1 MKEIESSRRESVES
15 KKLRKAK
22 QLDRAKQLA
31 APDSEPS
38 AIDFER
44 QLRKIATR
52 GVVALFN
59 AISKAKREAATEVS
73 AKKDAGIKKTDV
85 QVPTVETHPEGIKRG
100 PPVGEGEGGAAGR
113 RWAAVRDDYMV
124 GPQLSAKVTYV
135 LPRREALCM
144 HVCIVCMNV
153 AFRTNVVYA
162 TNCSE
167 LGQSS

>member
-1 MKEIESSRRESVES
+1 MKEIESSRRASVES

-73 AKKDAGIKKTDV
+73 AKKDAGIKKDV
-85 QVPTVETHPEGIKRG
+85 QVPTVETHPGGIKRG
-100 PPVGEGEGGAAGR
+100 PPVGEGEGGTAGR

-124 GPQLSAKVTYV
+124 GPQLSAKVLTYCLIALHYACMYV
-135 LPRREALCM
+135 L
-144 HVCIVCMNV
+144 HVCVLSGL
-153 AFRTNVVYA
+153 T
-162 TNCSE
+162 
-167 LGQSS
+167 

>member
-1 MKEIESSRRESVES
+1 MKEIESSRRDSVES

-73 AKKDAGIKKTDV
+73 AKKDAGIKKHV
-85 QVPTVETHPEGIKRG
+85 QVSTVETHPAGIMRG
-100 PPVGEGEGGAAGR
+100 PPVSEGEGGTAGR

-135 LPRREALCM
+135 LPHSAALCM
-144 HVCIVCMNV
+144 YCMY
-153 AFRTNVVYA
+153 VYF
-162 TNCSE
+162 
-167 LGQSS
+167 QD

>member
-1 MKEIESSRRESVES
+1 MKEIESSRRDSVES
-15 KKLRKAK
+15 KKLRRAK

-73 AKKDAGIKKTDV
+73 AKKEAGIKKDV
-85 QVPTVETHPEGIKRG
+85 QVPTVETQLKGTKRG
-100 PPVGEGEGGAAGR
+100 PPVGEAEGDTAGR

-124 GPQLSAKVTYV
+124 GSQLSAKVTYV
-135 LPRREALCM
+135 
-144 HVCIVCMNV
+144 
-153 AFRTNVVYA
+153 T
-162 TNCSE
+162 
-167 LGQSS
+167 